1 MKKRDQAQARYPQH
15 KQDFFH
21 ERKEKVYF
29 IAFSRFLLPVDI
41 QDILFTSFIFIREI
55 CRHNTV
61 TEILHCVMLSRS
73 KQCNALVPMIGTEI
87 TYRYATQIW

>member
-55 CRHNTV
+55 CRHNT
-61 TEILHCVMLSRS
+61 TSQRYYTASCCHGES
-73 KQCNALVPMIGTEI
+73 NAMP
-87 TYRYATQIW
+87 